1 MSLTEIEL
9 VNSNG
14 NVSYRPLSGVLNA
27 DGSVGL
33 ELAAGSAS
41 AAISGP
47 QARENLA
54 YGGGEGVIIA
64 ASDVPGIASGASTAL
79 LFSIT
84 VETRAQADAF
94 LYDAQG
100 GNAMAFIPA
109 GFLGDTGIRFPRV
122 FLQLYADANVPQC
135 TVGVGF

>member
-1 MSLTEIEL
+1 MSLIEVEL
-9 VNSNG
+9 VDSSG
-14 NVSYRPLSGVLNA
+14 NVSYRPLRGALSP
-27 DGSVGL
+27 DGSVEL
-33 ELAAGSAS
+33 ESAVDASPAAV
-41 AAISGP
+41 SGP
-47 QARENLA
+47 QSRENIA
-54 YGGGEGVIIA
+54 YGGGEGVVIA
-64 ASDVPGIASGASTAL
+64 AADVPGIASGASTAL

-109 GFLGDTGIRFPRV
+109 GFFGDTGIRFPRV